1 MVQSI
6 FKPAVGSL
14 YGALIWPS
22 QIIAKFRDAL
32 ELPTGYQDEAG
43 FHFGAQP
50 VAIRVLR
57 EPREAKR
64 SLAMAAEAGPVR
76 DVTDHH

>member
-22 QIIAKFRDAL
+22 QIIEKFRDAL
-32 ELPTGYQDEAG
+32 ALPTGYQDESG

-50 VAIRVLR
+50 VAIHILR

-64 SLAMAAEAGPVR
+64 SLAMAAEEDPVR